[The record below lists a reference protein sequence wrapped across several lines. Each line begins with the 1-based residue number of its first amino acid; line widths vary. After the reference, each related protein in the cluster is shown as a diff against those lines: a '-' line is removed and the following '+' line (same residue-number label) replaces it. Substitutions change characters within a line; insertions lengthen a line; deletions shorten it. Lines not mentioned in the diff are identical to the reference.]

1 MRSSNLNCTKTLFL
15 SGFWFVAT
23 FFISSADFFF
33 LLLLL
38 TSSSFLQIDEYIFRP
53 KTLFLHFFALL
64 FLFRK
69 WAFEARFLCIRR
81 KIKSK
86 ISRNFQFFFSFFLSS
101 SFHLQFAQSSTV
113 LHTRNTFSRRKLI
126 SVILASLE
134 SRFFPER
141 ITAECNCYENRR
153 KSLALSFTMDFA
165 KIFFHRFNLLCFL
178 LCFCQ
183 KNWFSFFL
191 ALPVPPDS
199 FSCQFSSRLFIF
211 VSTNENWF
219 FLCVAKFSRLCL
231 RLCFLGGGK
240 KKCGDSL
247 AT

>member
-1 MRSSNLNCTKTLFL
+1 MLPLSLFL
-15 SGFWFVAT
+15 RLIFS
-23 FFISSADFFF
+23 FFYFCF
-33 LLLLL
+33 LLLLFCKSTNIFL
-38 TSSSFLQIDEYIFRP
+38 DPKHFFFTFLLCFFFLENERLRLVFCAFDAKSNQKSRVISNFSFL
-53 KTLFLHFFALL
+53 FL
-64 FLFRK
+64 
-69 WAFEARFLCIRR
+69 
-81 KIKSK
+81 
-86 ISRNFQFFFSFFLSS
+86 SFFLSS

-183 KNWFSFFL
+183 KN
-191 ALPVPPDS
+191 
-199 FSCQFSSRLFIF
+199 
-211 VSTNENWF
+211 
-219 FLCVAKFSRLCL
+219 
-231 RLCFLGGGK
+231 
-240 KKCGDSL
+240 
-247 AT
+247 